1 MSLLEKISGMARETI
16 VKIFKLG
23 VILLILFYPPMTF
36 FLMNSGYDMSSIM
49 MDQLA
54 FDPFEVFSL
63 YYYLI
68 EYGDLFYYTWG
79 QVLDYG
85 FMASYGCVFFSL
97 AILTGREFNKET
109 NPNAEKIGNIFGILA
124 IVSAI
129 ADAFENLF
137 ILLSL
142 ANPLTFPA
150 IYAILMSTFA
160 LIKWIILLL
169 VLLYVIIARIKLWS
183 DNKSKK
189 AE

>member
-54 FDPFEVFSL
+54 FDHLKVYSL
-63 YYYLI
+63 YSYLI

-129 ADAFENLF
+129 DDAFENLF
-137 ILLSL
+137 IL
-142 ANPLTFPA
+142 
-150 IYAILMSTFA
+150 
-160 LIKWIILLL
+160 IIC
-169 VLLYVIIARIKLWS
+169 
-183 DNKSKK
+183 
-189 AE
+189 